1 MALNRILT
9 ELRNERG
16 LSQKELAEGIG
27 ISQSAIAKIE
37 LGRNE
42 ATASTVRK
50 LAKFFGVSTDY
61 FLELEDDFGA
71 RQTAAAADS
80 ERELLKNFRKLP
92 PELRALA
99 AETIRLWA
107 KERGAR

>member
-27 ISQSAIAKIE
+27 VSQSAIAKIE

-50 LAKFFGVSTDY
+50 PAKFFGVSTDY
-61 FLELEDDFGA
+61 LLELEDDFGA
-71 RQTAAAADS
+71 RQTSAADS
-80 ERELLKNFRKLP
+80 ERELLKNFRKLS

-107 KERGAR
+107 KERGVR

>member
-27 ISQSAIAKIE
+27 VSQSAIAKIE
-37 LGRNE
+37 PGRNE

-50 LAKFFGVSTDY
+50 PAKFFGVSTDWIPCRNVLLIDDIYTTGSTVERCAKMLKKAGVQNVY
-61 FLELEDDFGA
+61 FL
-71 RQTAAAADS
+71 
-80 ERELLKNFRKLP
+80 
-92 PELRALA
+92 
-99 AETIRLWA
+99 TISIGQGL
-107 KERGAR
+107 

>member
-16 LSQKELAEGIG
+16 LSQKELSEGIG
-27 ISQSAIAKIE
+27 VSQSAIAKIE

-61 FLELEDDFGA
+61 LLELEYDFGA
-71 RQTAAAADS
+71 RQTSAAADS

>member
-9 ELRNERG
+9 ELRNGRG

-27 ISQSAIAKIE
+27 VSQSAIAKIE

-50 LAKFFGVSTDY
+50 PAKFFGVSTDY
-61 FLELEDDFGA
+61 LLELEDDFGA
-71 RQTAAAADS
+71 RQTAS
-80 ERELLKNFRKLP
+80 ENF
-92 PELRALA
+92 
-99 AETIRLWA
+99 
-107 KERGAR
+107 

>member
-1 MALNRILT
+1 MTLNRILT

-37 LGRNE
+37 PGRNE

-61 FLELEDDFGA
+61 LLELEDDFGA
-71 RQTAAAADS
+71 RQTVAAADS

>member
-27 ISQSAIAKIE
+27 VSQSAIAKIE
-37 LGRNE
+37 PGRNE

-61 FLELEDDFGA
+61 LLELEDDFGA
-71 RQTAAAADS
+71 RQTSAAADS

>member
-27 ISQSAIAKIE
+27 VSQSAIAKIE
-37 LGRNE
+37 PGRNE

-50 LAKFFGVSTDY
+50 PAKFFGVSIFWSLKTTSAHGR
-61 FLELEDDFGA
+61 LRR
-71 RQTAAAADS
+71 RQTAS
-80 ERELLKNFRKLP
+80 ENF
-92 PELRALA
+92 
-99 AETIRLWA
+99 
-107 KERGAR
+107 

>member
-9 ELRNERG
+9 ELRNEQG

-27 ISQSAIAKIE
+27 VSQSAIAKIE
-37 LGRNE
+37 PGRNE

-50 LAKFFGVSTDY
+50 PAKFFGVSTDY
-61 FLELEDDFGA
+61 LLELEDDFGA
-71 RQTAAAADS
+71 RQTSAAADS
-80 ERELLKNFRKLP
+80 ERELLKNFRKLS